1 MKTLAGGLVIAAT
14 AAMAAAALLDPDHF
28 TTLKLFGVLALL
40 ALGLHLL
47 FDK

>member
-1 MKTLAGGLVIAAT
+1 MKTLAGGLVIALT
-14 AAMAAAALLDPDHF
+14 AAVGADLLDPDHF

-40 ALGLHLL
+40 AIGLHLL

>member
-1 MKTLAGGLVIAAT
+1 MKTLAGGLVLALTT
-14 AAMAAAALLDPDHF
+14 AGGADLLDPEHF

-47 FDK
+47 FHK

>member
-1 MKTLAGGLVIAAT
+1 MKTLAGGLVLALT
-14 AAMAAAALLDPDHF
+14 AAGGADLLDPDHF

>member
-1 MKTLAGGLVIAAT
+1 MKTLAGGLVLALT
-14 AAMAAAALLDPDHF
+14 AAGGADLLDPEHF

-47 FDK
+47 FHK